1 MANVA
6 PNKRRCP
13 KCKLVLP
20 FDAFYRSKGEAGGL
34 TTYCKTCCDIKQVA
48 YRTAHPDKII
58 AYRRAHPQ
66 TPEYSR
72 RSHLKNT
79 FKMTPQQYEELL
91 AAQGGG
97 CATCG
102 STSPGRAKKHFTVD
116 HDHSCCPGF
125 RSCGKCVRGLL
136 CQDCNTAIGLFK
148 ESPEVMMAAAAFIS
162 QKVEVI

>member
-13 KCKLVLP
+13 VCKLVLP
-20 FDAFYRSKGEAGGL
+20 FDAFYFYKGSGL
-34 TTYCKTCCDIKQVA
+34 STYCKVCCRAKTAA
-48 YRTAHPDKII
+48 YRVAHPNYVA
-58 AYRRAHPQ
+58 AYNRAHPQ
-66 TPEYSR
+66 TPEVSR
-72 RSHLKNT
+72 HFHLKNT
-79 FKMTPQQYEELL
+79 FKMTPQQYDELL

-136 CQDCNTAIGLFK
+136 CQDCNTAIGMFK
-148 ESPEVMMAAAAFIS
+148 ESPEVMMAAAAYIS
-162 QKVEVI
+162 RKVEVI